1 MIMMIVMVG
10 EVTFSMKAID
20 DFYNANRRLGM
31 IVQEEVDV
39 VFTCLS
45 SSQVYFLDIIPWIP
59 K

>member
-1 MIMMIVMVG
+1 MVGG

-31 IVQEEVDV
+31 IVQEDEVDV

-45 SSQVYFLDIIPWIP
+45 SSQVYFLQ
-59 K
+59 

>member
-1 MIMMIVMVG
+1 MVGG

-31 IVQEEVDV
+31 IVQEVDA

-45 SSQVYFLDIIPWIP
+45 S
-59 K
+59 